1 MTASAERSAVGF
13 EMKRKAEITFEI
25 EETIILR
32 QAAQIS
38 SRFCLQCGA
47 LVEMA
52 SPQTI
57 ADFSNFTEREI
68 FRLVE
73 GGKIHFIE
81 AERILIC
88 LNSITGLKGDL

>member
-1 MTASAERSAVGF
+1 
-13 EMKRKAEITFEI
+13 MKQKAEIIFEV
-25 EETIILR
+25 EETVILR

-38 SRFCLQCGA
+38 KRFCLQCGV

-57 ADFSNFTEREI
+57 ADFSPVSEREI

-73 GGKIHFIE
+73 AGKIHFIE
-81 AERILIC
+81 AGRILIC
-88 LNSITGLKGDL
+88 LDSIHDFLKI

>member
-1 MTASAERSAVGF
+1 
-13 EMKRKAEITFEI
+13 MKQKAEITFEV

-32 QAAQIS
+32 QSAQIS
-38 SRFCLQCGA
+38 KRFCPQCGV

-57 ADFSNFTEREI
+57 ADFSHFTEREI

-73 GGKIHFIE
+73 TGNIHFIE
-81 AERILIC
+81 AERMLIC
-88 LNSITGLKGDL
+88 LNSMAVLEEELKDEKKII

>member
-1 MTASAERSAVGF
+1 
-13 EMKRKAEITFEI
+13 MKQKAEITFEV

-32 QAAQIS
+32 QTAQIS
-38 SRFCLQCGA
+38 KRFCRQCGA

-57 ADFSNFTEREI
+57 SDLSDFTERDI

-73 GGKIHFIE
+73 AEKIHFIE
-81 AERILIC
+81 DGRILIC
-88 LNSITGLKGDL
+88 LNSIKSLEVFSLSEISRYFGD